1 MSSMAAAEG
10 NTRDGSAPKIQA
22 TSMHRVGLTRLPP
35 ASMEYLM
42 APSSP
47 SSLVSSVNLS
57 PCRYS
62 SKSRLCASQ
71 RTWLPFTLA
80 SLAMLHLAVRPQSRT
95 PQHSP
100 HESRRVLA
108 GEPPGEL
115 DGLVD
120 RHVRRHVFHVE
131 HLVERKSQDGAVYG
145 AHAVHR
151 PPFGD
156 LRERGVEPFLLLLH
170 SAREP
175 DGIWLELSPVL
186 LPAPDGRVQRTV
198 VDVALVQVQERV
210 FAGSPSAQGA
220 PSDPRQV
227 LVGAGV
233 HAYPVAYVDEERHL
247 HDDACLQGRRLVS
260 ARRGVSL
267 QAGVGLGDLEVHVR
281 RRLHADHLAV
291 SLADDILGNGH
302 LLVGVRVHKV
312 EQVSVPVQ
320 EGHLAGLGPDVL
332 KLFAGAERFL
342 HHGPAVDVPQARSDE

>member
-10 NTRDGSAPKIQA
+10 NTRDGSEPKIQA
-22 TSMHRVGLTRLPP
+22 TSMHRVGLRRLPP
-35 ASMEYLM
+35 ASMESLM

-71 RTWLPFTLA
+71 RTWLPFTPA
-80 SLAMLHLAVRPQSRT
+80 SPAMPHLAVGPQPRA

-100 HESRRVLA
+100 HESRRILA
-108 GEPPGEL
+108 GEPPGKL

-131 HLVERKSQDGAVYG
+131 HLIERDPQDGTVYG

-151 PPFGD
+151 PSFGD
-156 LRERGVEPFLLLLH
+156 LRKRGVEPYLLLLH
-170 SAREP
+170 PAREP

-210 FAGSPSAQGA
+210 FAGRPSAHARPGWTVRYA
-220 PSDPRQV
+220 HRSG
-227 LVGAGV
+227 VGARWCMGII
-233 HAYPVAYVDEERHL
+233 PLSGTRWSG
-247 HDDACLQGRRLVS
+247 CP
-260 ARRGVSL
+260 
-267 QAGVGLGDLEVHVR
+267 
-281 RRLHADHLAV
+281 
-291 SLADDILGNGH
+291 
-302 LLVGVRVHKV
+302 RV
-312 EQVSVPVQ
+312 P
-320 EGHLAGLGPDVL
+320 
-332 KLFAGAERFL
+332 
-342 HHGPAVDVPQARSDE
+342 

>member
-1 MSSMAAAEG
+1 MSSMAAADG
-10 NTRDGSAPKIQA
+10 NTREGSEPKIQA
-22 TSMHRVGLTRLPP
+22 TSMQRVGLTRLPP

-47 SSLVSSVNLS
+47 SSLASSVNLS

-62 SKSRLCASQ
+62 SKCRLCASQ
-71 RTWLPFTLA
+71 RTPLPFKPA
-80 SLAMLHLAVRPQSRT
+80 SPAMPHLAVRPQAGA
-95 PQHSP
+95 PQHAP
-100 HESRRVLA
+100 HEGRRVLA

-210 FAGSPSAQGA
+210 FAGRPSAQGA
-220 PSDPRQV
+220 LSDPRQGV
-227 LVGAGV
+227 VGGSLEAS
-233 HAYPVAYVDEERHL
+233 PVGYVEQQPHL
-247 HDDACLQGRRLVS
+247 DGDACLQGRWLVT
-260 ARRGVSL
+260 ARRGVAL
-267 QAGVGLGDLEVHVR
+267 RAG
-281 RRLHADHLAV
+281 
-291 SLADDILGNGH
+291 
-302 LLVGVRVHKV
+302 
-312 EQVSVPVQ
+312 
-320 EGHLAGLGPDVL
+320 
-332 KLFAGAERFL
+332 
-342 HHGPAVDVPQARSDE
+342 